1 MKKLKPVAVSGM
13 GCLCAAGLNV
23 KDCMDFLF
31 RGERF
36 PSLPAAFANRESLTH
51 PVFEI
56 TKDFFQ
62 PQNFR
67 QKEVPR
73 TSALALTAAREAI
86 KDADMNPDLL
96 RKKRVGVCLGSNVS
110 GGMSGR
116 FLDACRIP
124 ESDPYI
130 LPVHR
135 YNLGNPAVHIAKEF
149 GLSGPFQ
156 TVVNACSAGGDAIGL
171 ASAWIRTGLC
181 DAVIA
186 GGADALYEITYFGFI
201 SLMNS
206 DTEPC
211 KPFDVRRK
219 GLNLG
224 EGAAIM
230 LLESEDML
238 KEREKSPRAWLMG
251 YGSAGDA
258 HHFTAPHPDGRGL
271 RFAIEE
277 AMKSGGIMPPDLAF
291 VNAHGTGTQ
300 DNDRIESRVFADLF
314 PKIPF
319 LSTKGYTGHTLGA
332 AGAIEAVFTAACLEQ
347 GKIPASAGFSE
358 SDPELPASPV
368 RENTEIH
375 GRIAMSDTLA
385 FGGNNAVLILGTG
398 DRKW

>member
-1 MKKLKPVAVSGM
+1 MKKLKPVSISGM

-36 PSLPAAFANRESLTH
+36 PALPAAFANCQSLLH

-56 TKDFFQ
+56 TKDFFH
-62 PQNFR
+62 PAGFR
-67 QKEVPR
+67 QKELPR

-86 KDADMNPDLL
+86 RDAGIEPDLL
-96 RKKRVGVCLGSNVS
+96 QKKRVGVCLGSNVS

-116 FLDACRIP
+116 FLDHFRTE

-130 LPVHR
+130 LPMHR
-135 YNLGNPAVHIAKEF
+135 YAGGNPAVHMAKEF

-171 ASAWIRTGLC
+171 AAAWIRMGLC
-181 DAVIA
+181 DAVLA

-206 DTEPC
+206 DTQPC

-238 KEREKSPRAWLMG
+238 KEREKSPRALLMG

-271 RFAIEE
+271 RFSIEA
-277 AMKSGGIMPPDLAF
+277 AMKSGGVMPPDLAF

-300 DNDRIESRVFADLF
+300 DNDRIESAVFADLF
-314 PKIPF
+314 PGIPF

-347 GKIPASAGFSE
+347 GRIPSSAGFSE
-358 SDPELPASPV
+358 PDPELPVSPV
-368 RENTEIH
+368 RENTEIR
-375 GRIAMSDTLA
+375 GSIAMSDTLA
-385 FGGNNAVLILGTG
+385 FGGNNAVLIIGAG
-398 DRKW
+398 DRK

>member
-1 MKKLKPVAVSGM
+1 MKQHKPVPISGM

-23 KDCMDFLF
+23 KECMDFFF

-36 PSLPAAFANRESLTH
+36 PALPAAFGNGQSLTH

-62 PQNFR
+62 AQNFR
-67 QKEVPR
+67 HKKVPR
-73 TSALALTAAREAI
+73 TSALALTAAGEAI
-86 KDADMNPDLL
+86 KDAGIDPDMLG
-96 RKKRVGVCLGSNVS
+96 KKRVGVCLGSTVS
-110 GGMSGR
+110 GCMNSR
-116 FLDACRIP
+116 FLYGCQSP
-124 ESDPYI
+124 LPPSFI
-130 LPVHR
+130 LPAHC
-135 YNLGNPAVHIAKEF
+135 YALGNPAVHIAKEF

-156 TVVNACSAGGDAIGL
+156 TVVNACSAGADAIGL
-171 ASAWIRTGLC
+171 AGAWIRMGLC

-211 KPFDVRRK
+211 KPFDVRRR

-258 HHFTAPHPDGRGL
+258 HHFAAPHPDGRGL
-271 RFAIEE
+271 RFAMKE
-277 AMKSGGIMPPDLAF
+277 AMKSCGIMPSEPVF
-291 VNAHGTGTQ
+291 INAHGTGTQ
-300 DNDRIESRVFADLF
+300 DIDRIESRVFADLF

-319 LSTKGYTGHTLGA
+319 FSAKGYTGHTLAA
-332 AGAIEAVFTAACLEQ
+332 AGAMEAVFTAACLEQ
-347 GKIPASAGFSE
+347 GKIPATIGFSE
-358 SDPELPASPV
+358 PDPELPASPV
-368 RENTEIH
+368 QENTVIH
-375 GRIAMSDTLA
+375 GTIAISDTLA
-385 FGGNNAVLILGTG
+385 FGGNNAVLVIGAG
-398 DRKW
+398 CGK